1 MKKYKE
7 KSLLIIEHVNNEIG
21 VDVSKYQNNE
31 ILGKISDIIMIQ
43 NYSIKSI
50 YKPLTVCFLLYVTG
64 FFIFSFGK
72 IGIFVYSIFG
82 LLLCLINGTVF
93 GVIGLLSNLK
103 NDLKLILNS
112 AVELTRNIC
121 LDFNQLGTNLQ
132 TCKNPTGLV
141 LEGVVA
147 AVIIPTLSNKF
158 EKVPFSGVILMS
170 GSDKVLSLA
179 INEYKKREDKT
190 GIQKFVGNNSE
201 KMLSLAEKMD
211 AYIRD
216 YSNKTDKIINQSFG
230 TILLPL
236 KIIFALT
243 IFSTF
248 LFLLGFI
255 IF

>member
-1 MKKYKE
+1 MKKYRE
-7 KSLLIIEHVNNEIG
+7 KSLKVIEHVNNEIG

-31 ILGKISDIIMIQ
+31 ILGKISDIILIQ

-50 YKPLTVCFLLYVTG
+50 YKPLIVCFLLYISG
-64 FFIFSFGK
+64 FLIFSFGK
-72 IGIFVYSIFG
+72 IGIFVYSFFG
-82 LLLCLINGTVF
+82 LLLCLINATIF
-93 GVIGLLSNLK
+93 GIIGLLSNLK

-121 LDFNQLGTNLQ
+121 LDFNQLGRNLQ
-132 TCKNPTGLV
+132 TCKNPTGLI

-147 AVIIPTLSNKF
+147 AVIIPSLSNKF
-158 EKVPFSGVILMS
+158 EKVPFAGVMLMN

-201 KMLSLAEKMD
+201 KMLSLGEKMD
-211 AYIRD
+211 NYIRD
-216 YSNKTDKIINQSFG
+216 YSNKTDKIINHSFG
-230 TILLPL
+230 TLLFPFRVM
-236 KIIFALT
+236 FALT

-248 LFLLGFI
+248 MFLLGFI

>member
-1 MKKYKE
+1 MTKYKE
-7 KSLLIIEHVNNEIG
+7 KSLKVIQHVNNEIG

-31 ILGKISDIIMIQ
+31 ILGKISDIVMIQ
-43 NYSIKSI
+43 NYSIKSV
-50 YKPLTVCFLLYVTG
+50 YKPLIVCFILYITG
-64 FFIFSFGK
+64 FFVFSFGK
-72 IGIFVYSIFG
+72 IGIFVYSFFG
-82 LLLCLINGTVF
+82 LLLCLVNGTIF
-93 GVIGLLSNLK
+93 GIIRLLLNLK

-147 AVIIPTLSNKF
+147 AVMIPTLSNKF
-158 EKVPFSGVILMS
+158 DKVPIAGNILMG
-170 GSDKVLSLA
+170 GSDKILSFA
-179 INEYKKREDKT
+179 VNEYKKREDKM

-201 KMLSLAEKMD
+201 KVLSLGEKMD
-211 AYIRD
+211 TYIRD
-216 YSNKTDKIINQSFG
+216 YSNRTDKIINNSFG
-230 TILLPL
+230 TLIFPFKIL
-236 KIIFALT
+236 FALT

-248 LFLLGFI
+248 IFLLCFV